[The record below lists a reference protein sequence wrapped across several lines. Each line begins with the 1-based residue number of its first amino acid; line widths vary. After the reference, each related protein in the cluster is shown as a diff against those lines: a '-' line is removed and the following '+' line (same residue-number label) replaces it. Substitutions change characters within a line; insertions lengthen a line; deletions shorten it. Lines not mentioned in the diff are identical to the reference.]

1 MSFKRAKQPV
11 TESSDGLSNGEVKK
25 VSGVKPWLNG
35 GYLVSTGNRALDDLL
50 GGGQALGTLLMVE
63 SDDLSCYGETILK
76 YGIAQA
82 LSSGHD
88 VLVMTDYFS
97 SPDSVSATLPYN
109 QNIGNGSKLPQSSQ
123 NPQSSIGGKPLEA
136 STTSAPS
143 SAGSDETNLQSEAN
157 KESGLKIAWQYEK
170 YMMQG
175 RTMKCHKYPQ
185 RYVLLILTSFNFFCC
200 PLSALSEKEKVKN
213 SALQTSLYC
222 CSYDLS
228 RRYAADVRLILAI
241 LYGIRWN

>member
-1 MSFKRAKQPV
+1 MSFKRAKQPI
-11 TESSDGLSNGEVKK
+11 TESSVGSNNGEVKK

-97 SPDSVSATLPYN
+97 SPESVSATLPYN
-109 QNIGNGSKLPQSSQ
+109 QNIGNGLKLTESCQ
-123 NPQSSIGGKPLEA
+123 NPQISAGGKPLET
-136 STTSAPS
+136 STISVPS
-143 SAGSDETNLQSEAN
+143 SVGSDETSLQSEAN

-175 RTMKCHKYPQ
+175 STLKLFTHQ
-185 RYVLLILTSFNFFCC
+185 WRYVLLILT
-200 PLSALSEKEKVKN
+200 
-213 SALQTSLYC
+213 
-222 CSYDLS
+222 
-228 RRYAADVRLILAI
+228 
-241 LYGIRWN
+241 

>member
-1 MSFKRAKQPV
+1 
-11 TESSDGLSNGEVKK
+11 
-25 VSGVKPWLNG
+25 
-35 GYLVSTGNRALDDLL
+35 LVSTGNRALDDLL

-97 SPDSVSATLPYN
+97 SPESVSATLPYN
-109 QNIGNGSKLPQSSQ
+109 QNIGNGLKLSQSSQ
-123 NPQSSIGGKPLEA
+123 SPLSSIGVKPLEA
-136 STTSAPS
+136 STTSVPS
-143 SAGSDETNLQSEAN
+143 SAGSDETSLQSEAH

-175 RTMKCHKYPQ
+175 STMKCLTYPQ
-185 RYVLLILTSFNFFCC
+185 RYVLLNLTFNFFCY
-200 PLSALSEKEKVKN
+200 PLSAVSEKDKVKN
-213 SALQTSLYC
+213 SALQSSLYC

-228 RRYAADVRLILAI
+228 RRYAIDVRLTLAI
-241 LYGIRWN
+241 LQGIRWN